1 MAADVAT
8 IWTVAIAMNAS
19 ADYDVLVM
27 DQDLPDHPGERRLPE
42 GGESS
47 RCGVARVRY
56 PATGD
61 LIARVPEGADA
72 SIRKPFA
79 MDELVSIVRGFALDF
94 A

>member
-1 MAADVAT
+1 MPALTMTFWSWTRICPTTQVSAAYQKVANR
-8 IWTVAIAMNAS
+8 VDAAL
-19 ADYDVLVM
+19 LVF
-27 DQDLPDHPGERRLPE
+27 
-42 GGESS
+42 
-47 RCGVARVRY
+47 AN